1 TGTVESELDVKIG
14 ALRGL
19 AAGKAPNQLYL
30 AIDKGARGE
39 LLKFDLKHDEP
50 VEFLPGLSAI
60 YVTFSGDGEWISYV
74 TTEDNSL
81 WRSRADGPAAVQFTK
96 PPLHVEVPAWS
107 PDGRLIAFT
116 GREPGKPARICVVD
130 RDGGVPRE
138 VAEGD
143 DNQGGPSWS
152 PDG

>member
-1 TGTVESELDVKIG
+1 
-14 ALRGL
+14 
-19 AAGKAPNQLYL
+19 
-30 AIDKGARGE
+30 
-39 LLKFDLKHDEP
+39 
-50 VEFLPGLSAI
+50 
-60 YVTFSGDGEWISYV
+60 VTFSGDGEWISYV

-81 WRSRADGPAAVQFTK
+81 WRSRADGTAAVQLTK

-152 PDG
+152 PDGKMIVYGNTYSQETTQDGWVRRINLATRKAGIVPGSRNFRTARWSTDGKYIAALDWQAR